1 MIAYQTAYL
10 KANHPIEFFCSLM
23 NCDINNSDKLSLY
36 CDEIR
41 KLGYEIIGPDINNSH
56 SEFTVIKNNE
66 GKKLLIY
73 GLNAIKNIGENSIKY
88 IINDRKKNGKF
99 KNFSDLL
106 KRISNNVL
114 NKKILESLIFSD
126 SLKNLEPNQK
136 FLFDK
141 IDSIISIN
149 SNYHKNLNI
158 NQGTLFA
165 DDKLFEDK
173 INSKGYDNWTREFKL
188 KKEREVIGFYLSDH
202 PTKNIK
208 KVYFNKNIKNLSS
221 LKDNSNNGVSQI
233 DSFIAVVDEINERV
247 SKNGKRYCFLTI
259 ADDTLKI
266 DAICFSEVLESLD
279 FDLKK
284 GKIYNFKISQQ
295 FKNENQRFIINN
307 IRDIFS
313 KK

>member
-1 MIAYQTAYL
+1 M
-10 KANHPIEFFCSLM
+10 
-23 NCDINNSDKLSLY
+23 
-36 CDEIR
+36 
-41 KLGYEIIGPDINNSH
+41 
-56 SEFTVIKNNE
+56 
-66 GKKLLIY
+66 
-73 GLNAIKNIGENSIKY
+73 
-88 IINDRKKNGKF
+88 
-99 KNFSDLL
+99 
-106 KRISNNVL
+106 L

-208 KVYFNKNIKNLSS
+208 KVYFNKNIKNLST

-233 DSFIAVVDEINERV
+233 D
-247 SKNGKRYCFLTI
+247 FL
-259 ADDTLKI
+259 LQLLMK
-266 DAICFSEVLESLD
+266 
-279 FDLKK
+279 
-284 GKIYNFKISQQ
+284 
-295 FKNENQRFIINN
+295 
-307 IRDIFS
+307 
-313 KK
+313 